1 MQPQAHTN
9 DITDL
14 SLDPFESAITK
25 AFHVDPSNIVRNN
38 NSAYSKHLGSISMKS
53 SSFQVSE
60 ANCSF
65 NLYPTHITTN
75 HIKTITT
82 QNEPSGACYR
92 VKISDF
98 GGGVA
103 ECVASKQLE
112 PLYFRKKS
120 KDDDMDLLSKENK
133 KEVKENLEADCT
145 EDSLRFVMD
154 EDVLNR
160 SIQRAKKN
168 ARFKMHG
175 INADRMLTFTTQ
187 ENIQCRKTAYSNW
200 AKFIRA
206 YKKKFPAISFDFVM
220 VLEKQ
225 KRGALHYHVAV
236 NTFHNVLDMRKL
248 WIKIVGGLGSVN
260 VTKTTKGDVWKRR
273 EICAY
278 ISKYMTKDIK
288 ESPMSKK
295 RFSSSRNIRKPNV
308 TTLFIPIGDDTF
320 RLVCAII
327 KNITGS
333 EMQHWF
339 EIPSNDCNVT
349 WFSTY

>member
-1 MQPQAHTN
+1 MHSNTLTADSSYVSRDTFE
-9 DITDL
+9 DDL
-14 SLDPFESAITK
+14 IK
-25 AFHVDPSNIVRNN
+25 AFNVNPDAVVRNN
-38 NSAYSKHLGSISMKS
+38 NSDYSKKLGSNSMRS
-53 SSFQVSE
+53 SASQVSE

-75 HIKTITT
+75 HIKALITL
-82 QNEPSGACYR
+82 NEPQGACYR

-98 GGGVA
+98 GNGVS

-112 PLYFRKKS
+112 PLYFRKKH
-120 KDDDMDLLSKENK
+120 KDDADLLGDIKN
-133 KEVKENLEADCT
+133 EVKERLEADS
-145 EDSLRFVMD
+145 DDLRFIMD
-154 EDVLNR
+154 DDVLNR

-187 ENIQCRKTAYSNW
+187 ENIQDRKKAYSNW

-206 YKKKFPAISFDFVM
+206 YKKKFPNIPFDFVM

-236 NTFHNVLDMRKL
+236 NRFHNVLDMRKL

-273 EICAY
+273 DICAY
-278 ISKYMTKDIK
+278 ISKYMLKDMK

-295 RFSSSRNIRKPNV
+295 RFSSSRNIRKPKV

-327 KNITGS
+327 KEFTGHD
-333 EMQHWF
+333 MQHWF